1 MNIFSLIDSTNYLK
15 DLIIKN
21 KPFLIT
27 RTSLGAETLISY
39 HYKINS
45 KHISKEILYML
56 DNNCGIYDKTKNINN
71 IVLYCKKYLNA
82 IENSNAVAIFPK
94 CKINEQK
101 TIINNK
107 NIILPANILEPF
119 YLCDKNI
126 KPWSHYLLG
135 KKVLIISPFIESFKK
150 QLNNKFQIFK
160 EPDKKIFL
168 DNQEFKFYKCF
179 VTNAGNHIHTNWLET
194 LNIMCNDI
202 SKIDFD
208 IALISCGGY
217 GLLIGDY
224 IHNTLNKSA
233 IYIGGGLQLL
243 FGVMGKRWEKR
254 EDWVK
259 RIREND
265 CKFIKPF
272 GEEITNNNYK
282 IEGGCYW

>member
-1 MNIFSLIDSTNYLK
+1 MYSLVESNNYLK
-15 DLIIKN
+15 NLINQN
-21 KPFLIT
+21 KPFFIT

-39 HYKINS
+39 HYITNS
-45 KHISKEILYML
+45 IKMVNKEIFHML
-56 DNNCGIYDKTKNINN
+56 DNNCGIYDKTKDINN
-71 IVLYCKKYLNA
+71 IFLYCKKYLTA

-94 CKINEQK
+94 YKKNEQYIITK
-101 TIINNK
+101 TK
-107 NIILPANILEPF
+107 NIILPSRILEPF
-119 YLCDKNI
+119 YLCDENI
-126 KPWSHYLLG
+126 KPWSHELLG

-150 QLNNKFQIFK
+150 QLDNKFLIFK
-160 EPDKKIFL
+160 NPEKKIFL

-254 EDWVK
+254 EDWIK
-259 RIREND
+259 RIKEND
-265 CKFIKPF
+265 SKFIKPS
-272 GEEITNNNYK
+272 GNEITNNNYK